1 MYFSL
6 PSAEQATIGLVGSAL
21 SASSLRAAVQSFASY
36 CLYRSAVIQLR
47 SEPSVGSAVGLG
59 SLSSAVRDPSATAAP
74 SPATRTGR
82 NVIFADA

>member
-21 SASSLRAAVQSFASY
+21 SVSSLRAAVQSFASY
-36 CLYRSAVIQLR
+36 CLYRSAVIQLW

-59 SLSSAVRDPSATAAP
+59 SLSSAVRDS
-74 SPATRTGR
+74 
-82 NVIFADA
+82 